1 MSSYLKISYIT
12 TKTNQAL
19 MKCIMY
25 IGKYYGDN
33 NTYDLHYGIK
43 YLARNCRTSRVSVR
57 KMIYAT
63 NVRGQKAKQWSFKK
77 RTYSRVYRYIIN
89 RVLNSKVGNREEALL
104 LLHNLYVEA
113 KTQDTNVVKNISDA
127 LVLQQKK
134 MLNWASDKSQY
145 TKEWDIINK
154 ILEVYGECD
163 GKYSGMI

>member
-33 NTYDLHYGIK
+33 STYDLYYGIK

-63 NVRGQKAKQWSFKK
+63 DIRGQKAKQWSFKK
-77 RTYSRVYRYIIN
+77 RTYSRVYRYILD

-104 LLHNLYVEA
+104 LLHDLYVEA
-113 KTQDTNVVKNISDA
+113 KTQDVSVVKDISNA

-134 MLNWASDKSQY
+134 MLNWASDKSEY
-145 TKEWDIINK
+145 AKERDVINK
-154 ILEVYGECD
+154 ILETYEKCD
-163 GKYSGMI
+163 GEYSDKI